1 MRKIFFFLGSIV
13 ILFSSLNA
21 QVLIN
26 NIQLRAAENR
36 IYNILESIKVAN
48 FYINTYILNFA
59 INPTQGDLIA
69 QYGAQSNLTAV
80 TWPRAFDNNASNVTF
95 NIDTVTFQVTFNNIF
110 VNIPNNNIRQIYTNH
125 PSLPQGSIVNNDL
138 SLTIPM
144 DSLTMQFQ
152 NEVNII
158 NAMLD
163 IPPTGGSPFYPE
175 PIISRVETTCTAVGG
190 ANVTWYQPDGGGGFR
205 LRFCNGFT
213 AVDMPAVINFRYT
226 NDGMIPST
234 QVGQMGE
241 KSHVLNTATGFV
253 EPFVFDTLNTSTRLV
268 K

>member
-158 NAMLD
+158 NAMAN
-163 IPPTGGSPFYPE
+163 PNR
-175 PIISRVETTCTAVGG
+175 PIIAQGTTCTAVGG

-213 AVDMPAVINFRYT
+213 AVDMPAVTNFRYT
-226 NDGMIPST
+226 NDGTIPST

-241 KSHVLNTATGFV
+241 KSHVLNIATGFV
-253 EPFVFDTLNTSTRLV
+253 EPFVFNSLNANRRLV